1 MYTKVLCEHL
11 NSRIILWCNQ
21 SISSVKY
28 MKQPSDHVEVVPM
41 TWNNKKECK
50 HAKVERNKNV
60 TLQYDSSKLKNKDIE
75 GDVPAP

>member
-1 MYTKVLCEHL
+1 
-11 NSRIILWCNQ
+11 
-21 SISSVKY
+21 